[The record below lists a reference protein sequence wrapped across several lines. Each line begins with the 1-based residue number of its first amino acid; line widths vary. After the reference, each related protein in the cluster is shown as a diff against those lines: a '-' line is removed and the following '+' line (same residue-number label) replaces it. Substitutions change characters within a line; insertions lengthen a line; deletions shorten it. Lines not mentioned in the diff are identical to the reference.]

1 MPKSFLSIRMEKERA
16 MADDLNHDEEEL
28 VSLDDDT
35 EPQPVPVPPPGDGP
49 QPVPVPP
56 PKPKSIEDDEPIAL
70 VDMDET
76 VTASEAKGMK
86 KRVAG
91 AAARGLTHK
100 VDFKREM
107 NLTGKGA
114 TRVRLFYSKIA
125 DGPLLH
131 MESMINDWID
141 VEGIEVKHVG
151 QVIGTLE
158 GKRAEPNLIIT
169 IWY

>member
-1 MPKSFLSIRMEKERA
+1 

-28 VSLDDDT
+28 PSLDEDD
-35 EPQPVPVPPPGDGP
+35 EPQPVPVSPPGAGP

-56 PKPKSIEDDEPIAL
+56 PKRVEDDEPIAL
-70 VDMDET
+70 VDMDGLET
-76 VTASEAKGMK
+76 PAEGMGMK
-86 KRVAG
+86 KRLAG

-100 VDFKREM
+100 IEFSREM
-107 NLTGKGA
+107 NLTGQGA

-141 VEGIEVKHVG
+141 EEGIEVKHVG
-151 QVIGTLE
+151 HVIGTLE

-169 IWY
+169 VWY

>member
-1 MPKSFLSIRMEKERA
+1 
-16 MADDLNHDEEEL
+16 MADDLHHDEEEW
-28 VSLDDDT
+28 VTLDAED
-35 EPQPVPVPPPGDGP
+35 EPQPVPVSPPGQGP
-49 QPVPVPP
+49 QPVPVPVPP
-56 PKPKSIEDDEPIAL
+56 PKPKVIEDDEPIAL
-70 VDMDET
+70 VDFDDGET
-76 VTASEAKGMK
+76 PAETSSTGMK

-100 VDFKREM
+100 ADFKREM

-114 TRVRLFYSKIA
+114 TRVRMFYSKIA

-131 MESMINDWID
+131 LESMINDWID
-141 VEGIEVKHVG
+141 EEGIEVKHIA

-169 IWY
+169 VWY

>member
-1 MPKSFLSIRMEKERA
+1 MV
-16 MADDLNHDEEEL
+16 DDLNHDEEEL
-28 VSLDDDT
+28 VSLEADD
-35 EPQPVPVPPPGDGP
+35 EPQPVPVPPPGSSP

-56 PKPKSIEDDEPIAL
+56 PRKPVEDDEPIAL
-70 VDMDET
+70 VDVEEKDAHVE
-76 VTASEAKGMK
+76 VAGF

-100 VDFKREM
+100 VEFKREM
-107 NLTGKGA
+107 NLTGNGA

-141 VEGIEVKHVG
+141 EEGIEVKHVG

>member
-1 MPKSFLSIRMEKERA
+1 
-16 MADDLNHDEEEL
+16 MADDLNHDEEEFI
-28 VSLDDDT
+28 SLEADT
-35 EPQPVPVPPPGDGP
+35 EPQPVPVPPPGAGP

-56 PKPKSIEDDEPIAL
+56 PAPKRVEDDEPIAL
-70 VDMDET
+70 VDFDDLEKPAEGT
-76 VTASEAKGMK
+76 GMK

-100 VDFKREM
+100 AEFKRET
-107 NLTGKGA
+107 NLTGQGA

-141 VEGIEVKHVG
+141 EEGIEVKQTGH
-151 QVIGTLE
+151 VIGTLE
-158 GKRAEPNLIIT
+158 GKRAEPNLIVVV
-169 IWY
+169 WY

>member
-1 MPKSFLSIRMEKERA
+1 

-28 VSLDDDT
+28 VSLEADDG
-35 EPQPVPVPPPGDGP
+35 PQPVPIPPLGDDP

-56 PKPKSIEDDEPIAL
+56 PKAKGLDDDEPIAL
-70 VDMDET
+70 VDVEDQDET
-76 VTASEAKGMK
+76 LEVKGFK
-86 KRVAG
+86 KKIAG

-100 VDFKREM
+100 AEFKREV
-107 NLTGKGA
+107 NLTGQGA

-141 VEGIEVKHVG
+141 DEGIEVKHVG

-158 GKRAEPNLIIT
+158 GKRAEPNLIISV
-169 IWY
+169 WY

>member
-1 MPKSFLSIRMEKERA
+1 
-16 MADDLNHDEEEL
+16 MADESHSADDEML
-28 VSLDDDT
+28 SLEAGS
-35 EPQPVPVPPPGDGP
+35 EPQPVPVPPPGETGSGP

-56 PKPKSIEDDEPIAL
+56 PSAKPLEEEPISL
-70 VDMDET
+70 V
-76 VTASEAKGMK
+76 SEKEVHPPSSATPI

-91 AAARGLTHK
+91 AAARGLSHK
-100 VDFKREM
+100 VEFNHSM
-107 NLTGKGA
+107 NLTGQGA

-131 MESMINDWID
+131 METLINDWID
-141 VEGIEVKHVG
+141 EEGIEVKHVG

-158 GKRAEPNLIIT
+158 GKHADPNLILS

>member
-1 MPKSFLSIRMEKERA
+1 
-16 MADDLNHDEEEL
+16 MADDRNHDEEEV
-28 VSLDDDT
+28 VSL
-35 EPQPVPVPPPGDGP
+35 EANGGP
-49 QPVPVPP
+49 QPVPVPFPDDDEPQPVPVSP
-56 PKPKSIEDDEPIAL
+56 PTSSAAEDDEPIAL
-70 VDMDET
+70 VDITEGET
-76 VTASEAKGMK
+76 QTEAAGF
-86 KRVAG
+86 KRKIAG

-100 VDFKREM
+100 AEFKREM

-131 MESMINDWID
+131 METMINDWID
-141 VEGIEVKHVG
+141 EEGIEVKHVG

-158 GKRAEPNLIIT
+158 GKRAEPNLIIM